1 MNKNVLF
8 VSAGDKTIF
17 YENWL
22 DKERRYDIYVCY
34 YGDKKD
40 KIYEQYSDYYF
51 ERKGSKLQNFHYL
64 WNKNDILHNYENYL
78 IVDDDILIKTTE
90 INQLFDYMNEFN
102 LWILQPSFD
111 EKSKISHRITKQVLN
126 NSFRYVNF
134 IEINTPIFSNYAIK
148 KCMEI
153 YNDSLTGY
161 GIDYLFLIHL
171 GIEHD
176 DKYMIVDKISCI
188 NPHSE
193 IREIDLLEKK
203 EIRIDKW
210 EKIKKEM
217 KISEYKHKVFKI
229 IQ

>member
-17 YENWL
+17 YENWI
-22 DKERRYDIYVCY
+22 DKERTYDIYVCY

-64 WNKNDILHNYENYL
+64 WNQNENLHNYDNYF
-78 IVDDDILIKTTE
+78 IVDDDILIKTSE

>member
-1 MNKNVLF
+1 
-8 VSAGDKTIF
+8 
-17 YENWL
+17 
-22 DKERRYDIYVCY
+22 
-34 YGDKKD
+34 
-40 KIYEQYSDYYF
+40 
-51 ERKGSKLQNFHYL
+51 
-64 WNKNDILHNYENYL
+64 
-78 IVDDDILIKTTE
+78 
-90 INQLFDYMNEFN
+90 
-102 LWILQPSFD
+102 
-111 EKSKISHRITKQVLN
+111 
-126 NSFRYVNF
+126 
-134 IEINTPIFSNYAIK
+134 
-148 KCMEI
+148 MEI